1 MNFAEALRSSGIDAR
16 DARILLAAATGFSE
30 ASVLAFPE
38 KALAPETEA
47 RALDFFSR
55 RRRGEPV
62 AYILGRKEFYG
73 LELAVN
79 PAVLIP
85 RPETELLVELALQR
99 PFSTVLDLGT
109 GSGAIALA
117 LKASLPEAVVTG
129 SDVDVAALAVA
140 HANAARL
147 SLDVR
152 VVAVEASAAA
162 LVVARRNAIKH
173 ALDIEFRH
181 GRWLDAVAGER
192 FELIVSNPPYVP
204 ASDPHLA
211 DLGYEPREALVA
223 GADGLDAIREIVLA
237 APAHLDPRGWLLV
250 EHAMGQDGAVR
261 EMLSTGGLED
271 VQSWPDLAGIARVSG
286 GKR

>member
-30 ASVLAFPE
+30 ASVVAFPE
-38 KALAPETEA
+38 KVLPPAIEA

-85 RPETELLVELALQR
+85 RPETELLVALALER

-109 GSGAIALA
+109 GSGAIALV
-117 LKASLPEAVVTG
+117 LKKARP
-129 SDVDVAALAVA
+129 LA
-140 HANAARL
+140 
-147 SLDVR
+147 R

-173 ALDIEFRH
+173 ALDIDFRH
-181 GRWLDAVAGER
+181 GRWLDAVAAER
-192 FELIVSNPPYVP
+192 FDLIVSNPPYV
-204 ASDPHLA
+204 AAGDPHLA
-211 DLGYEPREALVA
+211 QLGYEPREALVS
-223 GADGLDAIREIVLA
+223 GVDGLDALRDIARA
-237 APAHLDPRGWLLV
+237 ALEHLTRGGWLLL
-250 EHAMGQDGAVR
+250 EHGMGQDGAVR
-261 EMLSTGGLED
+261 EMLRLAGLEE
-271 VQSWPDLAGIARVSG
+271 VRSWPDLAGIPRVSG

>member
-30 ASVLAFPE
+30 ASVVGFPE

-117 LKASLPEAVVTG
+117 LKK
-129 SDVDVAALAVA
+129 
-140 HANAARL
+140 ARPPA
-147 SLDVR
+147 R